1 MKLRKGDTV
10 EIIAGK
16 DKGKQG
22 EIAAVF
28 PKKNKVI
35 VTGRNVSKRHTK
47 ARSQTQSGGIIDKE
61 MPMDA
66 SNVML
71 VSKGKTSRVGYKVTN
86 DGGKTRVA
94 KKTGEEI

>member
-35 VTGRNVSKRHTK
+35 VTGRNVAKRHTK
-47 ARSQTQSGGIIDKE
+47 ARSQNQAGGIIDKE

-71 VSKGKTSRVGYKVTN
+71 VSKGKTSRVGYKVAK
-86 DGGKTRVA
+86 DGAKTRVA
-94 KKTGEEI
+94 KKTGEEV